1 MAVIISE
8 SRKFCFIHI
17 PRTGGTTINKLLS
30 KEVDDLKEITN
41 NTYSTIGDAYKLSP
55 ELISDDYY
63 KFSYVRNPY
72 DLLVSLFSS
81 INFNINHPD
90 YKIIRKL
97 SFPEFIEWL
106 NDVGMKRE
114 DDGNTP
120 IYRKQS
126 DYLFINNKLS
136 VDYVYRYEEIC
147 DDMSTSNINSL
158 FLKLG
163 YDMPNNIPVLN
174 KSERSFDWSYLYN
187 DRAYRLVNR
196 LFLDDFVNF
205 KYHRK
210 DVR

>member
-17 PRTGGTTINKLLS
+17 PRTGGTTIKKLLS
-30 KEVDDLKEITN
+30 NEVDDLKEIN
-41 NTYSTIGDAYKLSP
+41 NNPYSTIGDAIKLSP
-55 ELISDDYY
+55 ELINDDYY

-90 YKIIRKL
+90 YKIIRQL

-114 DDGNTP
+114 DDGKTP
-120 IYRKQS
+120 IYIKQS